1 MLFPRQTGAL
11 GKVTP
16 RSDENACRRSR
27 NSFSY
32 SQKTVKLRKKY
43 FLPKDIN
50 LRARRSHLAGAALS
64 TSPDCSIFVAMA
76 ASLQVLNPCT
86 PFCFQTV
93 LHHVSRGRPHIDSL
107 HKRSQKDKSL
117 ISHYFHGKFRS
128 KLRLGVIDSRFLTS
142 VLKYATSAIAHK
154 RQV

>member
-43 FLPKDIN
+43 FLPKDIS

-64 TSPDCSIFVAMA
+64 TSPDCSI
-76 ASLQVLNPCT
+76 LQWQWQQWL
-86 PFCFQTV
+86 
-93 LHHVSRGRPHIDSL
+93 LH
-107 HKRSQKDKSL
+107 
-117 ISHYFHGKFRS
+117 
-128 KLRLGVIDSRFLTS
+128 SRFLTPAPHS
-142 VLKYATSAIAHK
+142 VSRLSFTTSRVVVLILIHFISGHK
-154 RQV
+154 KTSLLSHITFTGSLEVSFDLE